1 MPFLSI
7 FHMYLW
13 IVISYWVTGEHTLQ
27 LSDTTDKDNAISSP
41 AGLGLVILPHEQQ
54 SICSLVF
61 LLGTRAPAHTN
72 GLPQVWA
79 SLHSNKDIFYPL
91 GT

>member
-1 MPFLSI
+1 M
-7 FHMYLW
+7 
-13 IVISYWVTGEHTLQ
+13 ISCWVTGEHTLQ
-27 LSDTTDKDNAISSP
+27 FSDTTDKDNAFSCH

-61 LLGTRAPAHTN
+61 SLWTRAPTHTN
-72 GLPQVWA
+72 GPPKVWA
-79 SLHSNKDIFYPL
+79 NLHSNKDIFYPL

>member
-1 MPFLSI
+1 M
-7 FHMYLW
+7 
-13 IVISYWVTGEHTLQ
+13 ISYWVTEHTLQ
-27 LSDTTDKDNAISSP
+27 LSDTTDKDNAIPSH
-41 AGLGLVILPHEQQ
+41 AGLVILPHEQQ

-61 LLGTRAPAHTN
+61 PLWTRAPTHTE
-72 GLPQVWA
+72 GLPKVWA